1 MTLSTEALKKL
12 SRYQSEDARIAK
24 NLVTS
29 NSLGFEV
36 FSGQKLGRLQQS
48 HAKNI
53 VVHGPDGHST
63 NGMDRHVEDLK
74 AFFVFA
80 PNTRIDKHPAR
91 NGQFIQPT
99 DKACKQIG
107 LR

>member
-24 NLVTS
+24 N
-29 NSLGFEV
+29 
-36 FSGQKLGRLQQS
+36 
-48 HAKNI
+48 I
-53 VVHGPDGHST
+53 VVHGPDEHST
-63 NGMDRHVEDLK
+63 NEIDRHVEDLK

-80 PNTRIDKHPAR
+80 PDTRIDKHPAH